1 MLRGPAR
8 RRRTGPPPSTPPR
21 VLWLRLPRQRSQ
33 PLAPVTIRRAD
44 KRLEKRV
51 RLQRLALEL
60 RMELAP
66 QHPRV
71 LGDLADFHVGLVG
84 RLAGDAQSARGEA
97 LLVFP
102 IEFVAMAVPLAD
114 IERAVGFLRHAA
126 PGQVARPSPQPH
138 GAA

>member
-8 RRRTGPPPSTPPR
+8 RLRTGRPPSIPPR
-21 VLWLRLPRQRSQ
+21 VLWLRLPRQRRE
-33 PLAPVTIRRAD
+33 PLAPVTISRAD
-44 KRLEKRV
+44 KRLEERV

-66 QHPRV
+66 QHPGV

-114 IERAVGFLRHAA
+114 IARAVGFLRHAA
-126 PGQVARPSPQPH
+126 LGQVARPSAQPH